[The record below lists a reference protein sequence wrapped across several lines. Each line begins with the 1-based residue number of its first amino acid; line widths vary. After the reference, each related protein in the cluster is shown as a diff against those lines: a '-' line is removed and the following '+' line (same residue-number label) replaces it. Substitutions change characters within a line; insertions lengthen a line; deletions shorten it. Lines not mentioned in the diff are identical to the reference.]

1 MLAAKSSVFVEN
13 TIGHDPIPC
22 HIRDKCGTYSEMY
35 SWCCAYDCAVQF
47 ITFTVISVRNTA
59 VANAHFSEAWVFIL
73 CVIGFDGKTTACIA
87 VDCGFDLRMTQ
98 DST

>member
-1 MLAAKSSVFVEN
+1 MWDNKHGIYL
-13 TIGHDPIPC
+13 G
-22 HIRDKCGTYSEMY
+22 MY
-35 SWCCAYDCAVQF
+35 SWCCAYVCAVQF
-47 ITFTVISVRNTA
+47 ITFTAISVRNTA

>member
-1 MLAAKSSVFVEN
+1 
-13 TIGHDPIPC
+13 
-22 HIRDKCGTYSEMY
+22 MY

-47 ITFTVISVRNTA
+47 ITFTAISVRNTA

-98 DST
+98 DALIVTAISYYKNLCPKHIFFAEDE